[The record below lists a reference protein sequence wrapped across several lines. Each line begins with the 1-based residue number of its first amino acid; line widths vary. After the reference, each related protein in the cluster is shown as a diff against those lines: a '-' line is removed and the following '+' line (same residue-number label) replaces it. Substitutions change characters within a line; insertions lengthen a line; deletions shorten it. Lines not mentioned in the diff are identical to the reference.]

1 MSRPGL
7 SEVATRWRKDRDL
20 QAVLGAVV
28 FIALGI
34 GVVWFVKNHVGIKGD
49 AVLISVL
56 LLPALLYL
64 AISGRLS
71 EISGPGGVGAKFRA
85 TGAAP
90 VHGDIQPTI
99 DLQEVPKGGPQLL
112 QTLRPHLADGR
123 PRVLTFKLDGTAF
136 FTPVMVR
143 EYMALLGAT
152 RGANLVAF
160 VGADDRV
167 HGYMRAER
175 FAALVRADAAGE
187 MVQRLNAPDAAQQLA
202 LLPGVVTKSLTVGT
216 SNTEALR
223 IMTDYRLNVALI
235 VDRDGHI
242 AGVIERVQLISTMLL
257 AAAPQ

>member
-7 SEVATRWRKDRDL
+7 SQAVTRWRKARDL

-28 FIALGI
+28 FIVLGV
-34 GVVWFVKNHVGIKGD
+34 GVVWFVKDHVGIKGD
-49 AVLISVL
+49 AVLICVL

-71 EISGPGGVGAKFRA
+71 EVSGPGGVGAKFRA

-123 PRVLTFKLDGTAF
+123 PRVLTFKLDGRAV

-143 EYMALLGAT
+143 EYVDLLGAT

-160 VGADDRV
+160 LGADDRV
-167 HGYMRAER
+167 HGYMQAER
-175 FAALVRADAAGE
+175 FAAIVRADPA
-187 MVQRLNAPDAAQQLA
+187 V
-202 LLPGVVTKSLTVGT
+202 KSR
-216 SNTEALR
+216 S
-223 IMTDYRLNVALI
+223 D
-235 VDRDGHI
+235 
-242 AGVIERVQLISTMLL
+242 
-257 AAAPQ
+257 